1 MSGSH
6 CPAKLSL
13 SECVAP
19 RSWCSQ
25 EHLRLRGMESKLL
38 ASGIIQT
45 ASLIFRATS
54 ALASSVMSDSILS
67 VLRANALLQRHD
79 LALALMLQYFV
90 KGRAFSSSL
99 LLSML
104 IQQSRKLAGIS
115 YHTASEMWRD
125 YIAVTLARKRVFL
138 CWTAG
143 ELETG
148 PSGSE
153 GIQLK

>member
-1 MSGSH
+1 
-6 CPAKLSL
+6 
-13 SECVAP
+13 
-19 RSWCSQ
+19 
-25 EHLRLRGMESKLL
+25 
-38 ASGIIQT
+38 
-45 ASLIFRATS
+45 
-54 ALASSVMSDSILS
+54 MSDSILS

-79 LALALMLQYFV
+79 LAVALMLQYFV

-104 IQQSRKLAGIS
+104 IQRSRKLAGIS

-138 CWTAG
+138 CRTAG